1 MDYSFIEKNKII
13 PVVVINK
20 VEDTLPTLRAL
31 AKGGINIAEITFRT
45 ACAAEAIALAS
56 FSLPEM
62 IIGAGTVINKA
73 QCAKAINAGAAFV
86 VSPGFSLE
94 VSKICKKHGI
104 AYIPGAI
111 TPTEITNA
119 LNEGFSILKFFPADS
134 FGGVKTLK
142 SLSAAFPGVSFVP
155 TGGIDSSNMKEYL
168 TLPFVKA
175 IGGSFM
181 LKGSFEEIRDKSL
194 TATAILEGI

>member
-119 LNEGFSILKFFPADS
+119 VNEGFSILKFFPADS

>member
-119 LNEGFSILKFFPADS
+119 VNEGFSILKFFPADS

-168 TLPFVKA
+168 TLPYVKA